1 MGQLRS
7 AVRALAG
14 AEIGPAAVLER
25 LDTFVEQLAPAR
37 YATLVHA
44 EVDPAAGTVCLA
56 SAGHLPAL
64 LLRRGAGPEL
74 FMDGR
79 SAPLG
84 VPPVASGRR
93 PQGAFALRP
102 GDGFLLYT
110 DGLVERRGEGIDA
123 SLDRLVRVVRDLGDA
138 SPEQLV
144 GTLPDALLG
153 EGAVRDDV
161 CLLAYRRLGT

>member
-1 MGQLRS
+1 
-7 AVRALAG
+7 
-14 AEIGPAAVLER
+14 VLDH

-44 EVDPAAGTVCLA
+44 EVDPATGTVCCA
-56 SAGHLPAL
+56 SAGHLPIL
-64 LLRRGAGPEL
+64 MLRRGGGVAPFLG
-74 FMDGR
+74 GR

-84 VPPVASGRR
+84 VPPAAPGRR
-93 PQGAFALRP
+93 PQAAFTLGP

-110 DGLVERRGEGIDA
+110 DGLVERRGEGIDK
-123 SLDRLVRVVRDLGDA
+123 SLERLVEVVGELGDA

-144 GTLPDALLG
+144 RTLPGALLG

-161 CLLAYRRLGT
+161 CLLAFRRLGG